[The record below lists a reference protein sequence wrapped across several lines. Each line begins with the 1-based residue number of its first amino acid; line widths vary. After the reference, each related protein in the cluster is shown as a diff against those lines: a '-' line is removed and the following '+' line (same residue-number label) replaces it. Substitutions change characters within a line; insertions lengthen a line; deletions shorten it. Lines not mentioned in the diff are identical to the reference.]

1 MLIALE
7 LLDDSSE
14 DEVAYLIRYQ
24 KRLYIQVQREK
35 LERENYKK
43 EVLEKLKDMTI
54 TSFDPLFK
62 NDNN

>member
-14 DEVAYLIRYQ
+14 DEVADLIRYQ